1 MYDVVHTTSVQVAGV
16 SSPAVLG
23 DDHLV
28 GEGLELDP
36 EVAVVQGQLESLLAW
51 LVLRL
56 VQSVV

>member
-1 MYDVVHTTSVQVAGV
+1 MMCFTPGGV

-36 EVAVVQGQLESLLAW
+36 EVAVVQGQLESLFAW
-51 LVLRL
+51 LVLRLRL